1 MRKGVDPIITLEIVV
16 ESHILPASTT
26 PAPPPPPPPPAPP
39 PPLLHSRRFFQGFQ
53 LFFSST

>member
-26 PAPPPPPPPPAPP
+26 PAPPP
-39 PPLLHSRRFFQGFQ
+39 LLHSRRFFQGFQ